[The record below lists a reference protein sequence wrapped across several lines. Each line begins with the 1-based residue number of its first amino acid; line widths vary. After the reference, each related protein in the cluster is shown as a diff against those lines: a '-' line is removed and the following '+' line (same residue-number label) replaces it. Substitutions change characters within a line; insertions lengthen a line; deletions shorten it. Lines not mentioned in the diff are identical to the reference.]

1 MKLRPSGR
9 WVVAVAAAV
18 AALAVATLL
27 VRVPA
32 HVGRPQPPAATSLR
46 LGPATGSAADPLF
59 SEDAA
64 LRDPTPLFL
73 PTQWNSSGKEVT
85 RTEPVMV
92 FLPYPAKLLF
102 ERDRL
107 GLGLEDSTHV
117 PAKAA
122 EALEDNPPGNPVRG
136 LGRAEDRVPA
146 LARRSAFVTI
156 VEAGSGRRVFSQA
169 LTEPPAGIA
178 DSPPAGG
185 VWEFMAV
192 VDAAGLVGP
201 LVQTLRSGTEADGYF
216 LRYLTE
222 SLRVG
227 ERLSPGFYHIS
238 IGP

>member
-1 MKLRPSGR
+1 M
-9 WVVAVAAAV
+9 WAVAVAAAL

-27 VRVPA
+27 VRVPP
-32 HVGRPQPPAATSLR
+32 HVGRALAPAASTLR
-46 LGPATGSAADPLF
+46 LGPTVGSAADPLF

-64 LRDPTPLFL
+64 LRDPAPLFL
-73 PTQWNSSGKEVT
+73 PTKWNASGKEVT
-85 RTEPVMV
+85 REEPVIV
-92 FLPYPAKLLF
+92 FQPYPAKLLF
-102 ERDRL
+102 ERDQLRL
-107 GLGLEDSTHV
+107 GLEASTQV
-117 PAKAA
+117 PARPA
-122 EALEDNPPGNPVRG
+122 EALEDNPPGNPLRG

-169 LTEPPAGIA
+169 LTDPPAGIA
-178 DSPPAGG
+178 DAPPSGG
-185 VWEFMAV
+185 AWEFMAV

-201 LVQTLRSGTEADGYF
+201 LVQTLRSGTDADGYF
-216 LRYLTE
+216 LKYLTE